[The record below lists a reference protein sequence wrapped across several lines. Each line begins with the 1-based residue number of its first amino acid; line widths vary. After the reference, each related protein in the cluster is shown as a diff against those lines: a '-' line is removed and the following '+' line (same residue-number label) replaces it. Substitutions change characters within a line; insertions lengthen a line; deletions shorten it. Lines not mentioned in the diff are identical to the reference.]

1 MILNT
6 TTRKLQILLG
16 ATVAANQ
23 LPVTVDYVEFTSSTT
38 TPALQLS
45 TTNNTTAV
53 DILPAPASSTQR
65 KVNFISIVNKDTD
78 FVNVTVRLDDNGTT
92 YNYVSSMALAPNC
105 TLQFTDTRGWSIID
119 SNGNIL
125 VAPTAV
131 TDIQVF
137 TANGTW
143 TAPKGATYT
152 LVDCYGGGGSGGGG
166 TGNVAGVSPTVR
178 PGGGGGGGGA
188 HIQMQFLTAELTS
201 KVNVT
206 VAASRLGGAGG
217 STSAG
222 TIGLSGLNSQFGSFL
237 TAFGGSNG
245 GINATFGGG
254 GGGGA
259 SVTSGGSSGG
269 TTGNGGLGGNVAG
282 VSSPTASVPD
292 YRGGTGGN
300 GGLGVGIDGY
310 SSYLGGGGGG
320 GGSASTVSGGIGGSS
335 YFSAAGG
342 GGGGGINNTDPGVS
356 QLGGAGGI
364 TGGAATTGGGGAASA
379 SINTGTASANGADG
393 DSTKAGAGGAGGAA
407 NNAGTGS
414 KGGDGG
420 FPGGGG
426 GGGGG
431 GTTIGGTGG
440 AGAAGKV
447 VVISW

>member
-1 MILNT
+1 MILDT

-23 LPVTVDYVEFTSSTT
+23 FPVAVDYVEFTSTTT
-38 TPALQLS
+38 TPAIQLS

-78 FVNVTVRLDDNGTT
+78 FVNVTVRLNDNGTT

-152 LVDCYGGGGSGGGG
+152 LVDCFGGGGAGSGG
-166 TGNVAGVSPTVR
+166 TGNLVDLARAGGGA
-178 PGGGGGGGGA
+178 GGGGLRV
-188 HIQMQFLTAELTS
+188 QMQFLTAELTPA
-201 KVNVT
+201 VGVT
-206 VAASRLGGAGG
+206 VASSKLGGTGG
-217 STSAG
+217 TTAAG
-222 TIGLSGLNSQFGSFL
+222 TIGNRGFDSKFGDFL
-237 TAFGGSNG
+237 IAYGGGGG
-245 GINATFGGG
+245 GINSTAGGG

-259 SVTSGGSSGG
+259 GGSGAGSSATTGTGTSGGACATLGVAAGTSS
-269 TTGNGGLGGNVAG
+269 
-282 VSSPTASVPD
+282 PD
-292 YRGGTGGN
+292 YRGGGGGASTSN
-300 GGLGVGIDGY
+300 GG

-320 GGSASTVSGGIGGSS
+320 GGGVSGNDQYGGSS
-335 YFSAAGG
+335 YFSGG
-342 GGGGGINNTDPGVS
+342 GGGGGAGISAGVANTAF
-356 QLGGAGGI
+356 AGGRGGL
-364 TGGAATTGGGGAASA
+364 TGGAATTAGGGAASA
-379 SINTGTASANGADG
+379 AINTGTASANGANG
-393 DSTKAGAGGAGGAA
+393 DSTKAGGGGAGGAS
-407 NNAGTGS
+407 NNAGIGS

-420 FPGGGG
+420 FPSGGGG
-426 GGGGG
+426 GGGAGTNTGG
-431 GTTIGGTGG
+431 AGG